1 MPECTSLFIV
11 FSLGSPAIQGD
22 GEQDGN
28 ADDPTSD
35 FQYPLEDG
43 SGKQKVAARML
54 SWHTTYG
61 RGEDGRAPIYDKE
74 VSHNHIPLLTNG
86 TEV

>member
-1 MPECTSLFIV
+1 MHFIII
-11 FSLGSPAIQGD
+11 FFFLGSPAIKGD
-22 GEQDGN
+22 GENDGN
-28 ADDPTSD
+28 ADDPASD
-35 FQYPLEDG
+35 LHYPSEDG
-43 SGKQKVAARML
+43 IGKQKIAERML

-74 VSHNHIPLLTNG
+74 ISHNHIPLLTNG